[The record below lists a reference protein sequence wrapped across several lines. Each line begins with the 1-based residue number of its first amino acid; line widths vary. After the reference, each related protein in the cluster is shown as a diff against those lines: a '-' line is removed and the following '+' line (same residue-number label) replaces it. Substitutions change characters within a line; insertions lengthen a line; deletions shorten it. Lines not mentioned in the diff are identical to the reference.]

1 MKITEI
7 STTILSALL
16 SCIAILIMIVCMQ
29 IGGLISAIALGI
41 WFAILMLALI
51 DLIRTTINP
60 KFKSMGIGIIV
71 DENGK
76 RQLNPTAWDECIIA
90 YENRWK
96 SLVFWLSLLIQM
108 TWLAALLHYGHLY
121 VAIIFVISL
130 AITEVTSYRVYKC
143 IKKNKLGWGAA
154 GFIIGIQDFMK
165 DISKEN
171 KSTNGEES

>member
-16 SCIAILIMIVCMQ
+16 SCIAILIMVICLKT
-29 IGGLISAIALGI
+29 GGLAATIALGV
-41 WFAILMLALI
+41 WLLAVIVTLVGTVSILI
-51 DLIRTTINP
+51 DP
-60 KFKSMGIGIIV
+60 KSQSMDIGITR
-71 DENGK
+71 DKTGK
-76 RQLNPTAWDECIIA
+76 GSPNVAAWDEYIVE
-90 YENRWK
+90 YDNRYK
-96 SLVFWLSLLIQM
+96 NLSLWLLILIQM
-108 TWLAALLHYGHLY
+108 ILFTAFIHYGYLY
-121 VAIIFVISL
+121 AAIIFVVSMAL
-130 AITEVTSYRVYKC
+130 YEAARYRMYKC